1 MRKGILVASLT
12 LILACPGPGSVAGEE
27 EPNTNTPGTQ
37 AREAQAAVADAKAAV
52 KAAAEHRALWTTAEL
67 ALTQAQAALA
77 QGNYTTAQRLAE
89 FAAEQARLGIA
100 QTGYKQFQ

>member
-1 MRKGILVASLT
+1 L
-12 LILACPGPGSVAGEE
+12 AGEE
-27 EPNTNTPGTQ
+27 EPDAYARGTQ

-67 ALTQAQAALA
+67 ALTQAQAALEK
-77 QGNYTTAQRLAE
+77 GNYTTAQRLAE

-100 QTGYKQFQ
+100 QTGYKHFQ

>member
-1 MRKGILVASLT
+1 VGKGILVASLT

-27 EPNTNTPGTQ
+27 EPNNAPGTQ